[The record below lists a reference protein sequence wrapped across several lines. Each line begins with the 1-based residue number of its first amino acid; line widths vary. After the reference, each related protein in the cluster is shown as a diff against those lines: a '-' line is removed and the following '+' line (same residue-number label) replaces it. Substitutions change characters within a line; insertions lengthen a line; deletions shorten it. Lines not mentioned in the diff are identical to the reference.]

1 MSPLFCSYFMGGA
14 FVRDLPQFR
23 QQNFEPLWLKC
34 PILGNHAILIPLLN
48 YLNSKYQFT
57 LLQPFLIMYNHSAF
71 FCCPWR
77 IKYGKWSYINDVRF
91 VWVLTTLGIIRC
103 PGNKKFETFSIIW
116 RKIRDKCAVHVIF
129 ELLQLVSNVKIVVKL
144 WMFIYFL
151 LFR

>member
-1 MSPLFCSYFMGGA
+1 MFPLFSSYFMGGA

-57 LLQPFLIMYNHSAF
+57 LLQPFLIMYNHSEF

-77 IKYGKWSYINDVRF
+77 IKYGKASYINDVRF
-91 VWVLTTLGIIRC
+91 VWVLTTSFGIFKELHIIRC
-103 PGNKKFETFSIIW
+103 PGH
-116 RKIRDKCAVHVIF
+116 RDKCACGSCHIWIVAIG
-129 ELLQLVSNVKIVVKL
+129 VKCQNCCQTLDV
-144 WMFIYFL
+144 YL
-151 LFR
+151 LFAI